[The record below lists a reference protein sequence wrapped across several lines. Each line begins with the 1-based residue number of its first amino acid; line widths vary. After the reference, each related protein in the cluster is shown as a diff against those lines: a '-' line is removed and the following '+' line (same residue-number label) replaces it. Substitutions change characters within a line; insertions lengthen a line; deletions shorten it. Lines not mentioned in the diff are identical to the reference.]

1 MTNNC
6 ESYKKF
12 ESLNIKNSN
21 YLKMGKTAAL
31 QNVIISTPA
40 KEDWD
45 NILQRIMTSY
55 NDISKGINPKGLL
68 KINLTSAQIKLLT
81 CFSDKDEL
89 TMTELSRNLSVS
101 MPTMTAMVDR
111 LVNSKMVERERGS
124 IDRRVVKVRLTD
136 AGEKILKKLTRIRRK
151 EMEKVLMNLNKEEM
165 KNYLT
170 SIEVV
175 AQLLTKARQRKDVG
189 RIT

>member
-1 MTNNC
+1 
-6 ESYKKF
+6 
-12 ESLNIKNSN
+12 
-21 YLKMGKTAAL
+21 MGKTAAL

>member
-1 MTNNC
+1 
-6 ESYKKF
+6 
-12 ESLNIKNSN
+12 
-21 YLKMGKTAAL
+21 MGKTAAL
-31 QNVIISTPA
+31 QNVIISSPA

-45 NILQRIMTSY
+45 SILQRIMTSY

-81 CFSDKDEL
+81 CFSDEDEL

-124 IDRRVVKVRLTD
+124 MDRRVVKIRLTG
-136 AGEKILKKLTRIRRK
+136 AGEKVLKKLIRIRRK
-151 EMEKVLMNLNKEEM
+151 EMEKVLMNLNEEEM

-175 AQLLTKARQRKDVG
+175 AQLLTKARQGKDVG

>member
-1 MTNNC
+1 
-6 ESYKKF
+6 
-12 ESLNIKNSN
+12 
-21 YLKMGKTAAL
+21 MGKTAAL
-31 QNVIISTPA
+31 QNVITTSPA

-68 KINLTSAQIKLLT
+68 KINLTAAQIKLLT

-136 AGEKILKKLTRIRRK
+136 AGEKVLKKLLRIRRK
-151 EMEKVLMNLNKEEM
+151 EMEKVLMNLNEEEM